1 MNADPVEDFIARW
14 RGVTAS
20 ELAAAAPA
28 ASTATSAGLS
38 CWKPGN

>member
-20 ELAAAAPA
+20 ELAAAPA